1 MTLGRSRI
9 RIRSAFSAATLPTR
23 GSGRSI
29 VLRAPRG
36 SGSQPGFLQ
45 LGELPIKSEGRYASC
60 NYFQFPGNDQK
71 CSTVF
76 SVCSRRVVVPQTK
89 PGQPT
94 ERAEGSGKAVQ
105 EGKGCTGIPGTL
117 TTQKRGFY
125 SNVLINE

>member
-1 MTLGRSRI
+1 M
-9 RIRSAFSAATLPTR
+9 
-23 GSGRSI
+23 

-36 SGSQPGFLQ
+36 RGSQPGFLQ

-71 CSTVF
+71 CYPVF

-89 PGQPT
+89 SLGQPT
-94 ERAEGSGKAVQ
+94 EPAEGSRKAVQ
-105 EGKGCTGIPGTL
+105 EGKGCTGFPGTL